1 VTVPEGPTAAEAGH
15 EPAATAE
22 GTGTAVAI
30 AVELRGASCHYRTP
44 AGVVRAVDDI
54 DLQVRTGECVAVMG
68 PSGSGK
74 STLLALLGGLEQAS
88 SGTVEVLGTD
98 WSTLSS
104 EGRARFRRQ
113 NVGFVFQD
121 LGLLPFLTAAENV
134 AFGAGLSGAST
145 TLDPREVLEH
155 LGLTTQLDRLPDQ
168 LSGGERGRVAIGRG
182 LAHKPRLVL
191 GDEPTGSLDAEASDL
206 TITYFLQAARGLGST
221 AVVVTHDPDVAAR
234 FDRTV
239 LLRDGHVVGDP
250 PASTPGPPPGP
261 TPGPPPASTPA
272 PTPAP
277 PPAPTPGPRPE
288 AHPAHGSE
296 AGSTD
301 GSGSV

>member
-1 VTVPEGPTAAEAGH
+1 
-15 EPAATAE
+15 
-22 GTGTAVAI
+22 
-30 AVELRGASCHYRTP
+30 
-44 AGVVRAVDDI
+44 
-54 DLQVRTGECVAVMG
+54 MG

-113 NVGFVFQD
+113 NLGFVFQD

-134 AFGAGLSGAST
+134 AFGTGLSGARV

-191 GDEPTGSLDAEASDL
+191 GDEPTGSLDAESSEQ
-206 TITYFLQAARGLGST
+206 TITYFLRAVRGLRAT
-221 AVVVTHDPDVAAR
+221 AIVVTHDPVVAAR

-239 LLRDGHVVGDP
+239 HLRDGRIVGKRTSP
-250 PASTPGPPPGP
+250 SPSPSPSPVAG
-261 TPGPPPASTPA
+261 AK
-272 PTPAP
+272 
-277 PPAPTPGPRPE
+277 PRP
-288 AHPAHGSE
+288 A
-296 AGSTD
+296 
-301 GSGSV
+301 